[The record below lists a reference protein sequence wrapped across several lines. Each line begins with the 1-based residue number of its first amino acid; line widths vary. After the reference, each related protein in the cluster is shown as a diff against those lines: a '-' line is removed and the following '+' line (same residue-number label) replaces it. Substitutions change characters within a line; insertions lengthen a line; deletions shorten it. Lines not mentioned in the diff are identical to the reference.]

1 MVFDVELAR
10 QEWGWQHDT
19 SKIVRSRSIGVET
32 PRKFPGELRSPRPK
46 ARKTHGSCDRSLS
59 KIRDELADEFELLRP
74 FYPVR
79 CKFKVCAVRYPSL
92 EEVWCNNIT
101 VVGRLGLTH
110 CDVYYCLFSRPSAEE
125 VALPQLFS
133 RVSDLQLGRAIPGQF
148 TCLFSCFSI
157 SFICQDLATVQVLIH
172 DNCQASDP
180 NSIGFPSGFINWS
193 HALSIFEAFLDMN
206 PVWARIVSG
215 DSWAMCRS
223 VEMRIIAVQPLGE
236 RDPEKCVVT
245 KHDPHRVVKGPGPV
259 PQWEKRGRHLQRHI
273 DRVGARYS
281 ARSPYVYTRDLGLDS
296 HDDDPWRGC
305 GGYHQ
310 NSPPPFVQS
319 PTDMFGV
326 AIARPPVEIDSSEL
340 SDTDEDEDAGNFS
353 RRCRR
358 KDYSAA

>member
-1 MVFDVELAR
+1 MAALTTSSPSTTSQSSPTPSLLIPREMWPRCTRCGQPAAHHHQEGGHPRGLADSWPMVFDVELAR

-133 RVSDLQLGRAIPGQF
+133 RISNLQLGWAIPGQF
-148 TCLFSCFSI
+148 THLFCCFS
-157 SFICQDLATVQVLIH
+157 SLESVFHLNQDSA
-172 DNCQASDP
+172 
-180 NSIGFPSGFINWS
+180 
-193 HALSIFEAFLDMN
+193 EAN
-206 PVWARIVSG
+206 TGVSNY
-215 DSWAMCRS
+215 
-223 VEMRIIAVQPLGE
+223 I
-236 RDPEKCVVT
+236 
-245 KHDPHRVVKGPGPV
+245 PG
-259 PQWEKRGRHLQRHI
+259 
-273 DRVGARYS
+273 
-281 ARSPYVYTRDLGLDS
+281 
-296 HDDDPWRGC
+296 
-305 GGYHQ
+305 
-310 NSPPPFVQS
+310 
-319 PTDMFGV
+319 
-326 AIARPPVEIDSSEL
+326 
-340 SDTDEDEDAGNFS
+340 
-353 RRCRR
+353 
-358 KDYSAA
+358 